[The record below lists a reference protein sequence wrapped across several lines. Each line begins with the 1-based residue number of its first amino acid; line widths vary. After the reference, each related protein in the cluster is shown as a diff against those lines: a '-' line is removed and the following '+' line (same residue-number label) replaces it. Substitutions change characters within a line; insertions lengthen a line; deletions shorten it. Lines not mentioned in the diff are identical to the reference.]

1 MGKARLDTLSM
12 FALAALAGTFIALG
26 AVFYTVVVH
35 NNPLSLGLT
44 QLIGGLVFCLG
55 LILVIVAGAEL
66 FTGNNLVV
74 MTCVSGGITTMQLLR
89 NWTIVYLGNFAACT
103 IADLPKTTDQK
114 HCNRLIHKG
123 TP

>member
-1 MGKARLDTLSM
+1 
-12 FALAALAGTFIALG
+12 
-26 AVFYTVVVH
+26 
-35 NNPLSLGLT
+35 LT

-74 MTCVSGGITTMQLLR
+74 MACVSGGITMQLLR

-114 HCNRLIHKG
+114 HCNRLIHKE